1 MLRRVRVTCAINL
14 VIIIFFGR
22 PVIFVLF
29 LKIILPRKW
38 GKETYDQMLK
48 LALSEQASKCGVQAL
63 PAYVFQ
69 SFDEVKVTKGLF

>member
-1 MLRRVRVTCAINL
+1 MFFERPAIF
-14 VIIIFFGR
+14 IWFFK
-22 PVIFVLF
+22 V
-29 LKIILPRKW
+29 ILPRKW

-69 SFDEVKVTKGLF
+69 SFDEVKVTKRLF